1 MLATRPRD
9 LTALVGAG
17 NAAVELGDFSAGLAF
32 FGRAEEVDPR
42 NGRVKAGL
50 ASALAQTEQP
60 GAALKLFD
68 EAVSL
73 GVPEA
78 EIAGDRGLAWDLRGN
93 PRRAQ
98 RDYALALANKP
109 DHEVTMRLA
118 LSQAISGDRDGALQ
132 DAGAIA
138 RASRIRAPGGRAPSC
153 WRSPATPR
161 ARRRPRSAVLPQAQ
175 ADAMTPF
182 FAKLASLNS
191 AQKAMAANFGYL
203 PGDQPK
209 AVQQALSARRPRLC

>member
-1 MLATRPRD
+1 MNRLTDSFARPLVAVLVAATGMGQPVRAATVWRSAVPIEEISEPDQLALARQAVERGDNAEALSRYVRVLAAQPRD
-9 LTALVGAG
+9 LTALIGAG

-32 FGRAEEVDPR
+32 FGRAEEVDSR

-73 GVPEA
+73 GVPET

-98 RDYALALANKP
+98 RDY
-109 DHEVTMRLA
+109 
-118 LSQAISGDRDGALQ
+118 
-132 DAGAIA
+132 
-138 RASRIRAPGGRAPSC
+138 
-153 WRSPATPR
+153 
-161 ARRRPRSAVLPQAQ
+161 
-175 ADAMTPF
+175 
-182 FAKLASLNS
+182 
-191 AQKAMAANFGYL
+191 
-203 PGDQPK
+203 
-209 AVQQALSARRPRLC
+209 

>member
-1 MLATRPRD
+1 MNRRTDSLTRPIMALLLAASSLGPAAYAASRSASDEVSDVDQLGLARQAVARGDNAEALSRYVRVLASRPRD

-17 NAAVELGDFSAGLAF
+17 NAAVDLGDFSAGLAF

-50 ASALAQTEQP
+50 AAALAQTEQP

-98 RDYALALANKP
+98 RDYATALATKP
-109 DHEVTMRLA
+109 NDHEVTMRLA
-118 LSQAISGDRDGALQ
+118 LSQAISGDRENALRTLEPWLRQQDQGA
-132 DAGAIA
+132 
-138 RASRIRAPGGRAPSC
+138 
-153 WRSPATPR
+153 WRT
-161 ARRRPRSAVLPQAQ
+161 
-175 ADAMTPF
+175 
-182 FAKLASLNS
+182 
-191 AQKAMAANFGYL
+191 
-203 PGDQPK
+203 
-209 AVQQALSARRPRLC
+209 